1 MVDYIDAETAHKMG
15 LPGGDMAKPFIV
27 DKEGLDPLLDALPNE
42 FRLRL
47 PCFTDRR
54 KWHAVADMLRGLA
67 TDLEKEAKDMQSG
80 DRFLRNIHWWC
91 FTFNSRLKDIR
102 VNGARTLADVKSAS
116 KTK

>member
-1 MVDYIDAETAHKMG
+1 MVDYIDAETAQRMG
-15 LPGGDMAKPFIV
+15 LPGCEMAKPVIV
-27 DKEGLDPLLDALPNE
+27 DNGTIDPLLDALPNE

-67 TDLEKEAKDMQSG
+67 TDLEKEAKDMQTG

-91 FTFNSRLKDIR
+91 FTFNSRLKD
-102 VNGARTLADVKSAS
+102 VKANGARTLADVKHAS
-116 KTK
+116 KIK